1 MSEPLSF
8 RPVLVTDYKMTKE
21 IRLGRGDCDGQ
32 YEVSFLNGN
41 DITTIPVRATLY
53 VPKGGIEET
62 LSLPTKE
69 TLTETLRFCA
79 KELAR
84 PASDP
89 SKFPRP
95 VLDYVI
101 NTPTA
106 KFPDIVMH
114 SQQQVMTDIIDW
126 QKGETTPHGQ
136 KLNRIKIG
144 EHEVTHHYFTPAAT
158 KDILQFIQNNLA
170 QLVF

>member
-21 IRLGRGDCDGQ
+21 IPLGRGDSDAE
-32 YEVSFLNGN
+32 YAVSFLNGN

-53 VPKGGIEET
+53 VPKGSIEET

-79 KELAR
+79 KELSR
-84 PASDP
+84 PATAPSDIP
-89 SKFPRP
+89 KP

-101 NTPTA
+101 DTPTA

-126 QKGETTPHGQ
+126 QKGETTPRGQ
-136 KLNRIKIG
+136 TLTPVKIG
-144 EHEVTHHYFTPAAT
+144 EQEVTHHYFRPAAT